1 MGKGKKVESKESNKE
16 IVAISMDQMYVDDEN
31 KGTKSDNST
40 EAASIS
46 MAKKA
51 ATEFVKKH
59 PETQKF
65 EKVIKKNSLI
75 KKEIEDK
82 KAVAAQAKVVPKL
95 AVVVKTPELKKEA
108 NVEIDLN
115 KGIHQKVESK
125 FQESIQADTQ

>member
-31 KGTKSDNST
+31 KGTKGDNST

-82 KAVAAQAKVVPKL
+82 KAGAAQAVVLPKL
-95 AVVVKTPELKKEA
+95 AVVVKTTELKKEA

-115 KGIHQKVESK
+115 KGIH
-125 FQESIQADTQ
+125 